1 MEFNPSKLRQR
12 PRLEHASFQFGIEE
26 EYFVCERDTLQPA
39 MRTPDDLFEYRDARI
54 GTRLNR
60 EMLQAQ
66 IEVGTRPHV
75 SCSAA
80 RDELIALRGAAAEA
94 ASRHGL
100 AIIAAGTHPTAD
112 WRQSVHSPKP
122 RYDDLIE
129 GLQIV
134 GRRNMLC
141 GLHVHVEVCDP
152 GIRIDLMRRITPY
165 IPLLLALSTSSPFW
179 QGEYTGLK
187 GYRLTAY
194 DELPR
199 TGIPELFRSEHEY
212 DAYVQALVASG
223 AIPDASHIWWSVRP
237 SPKYET
243 LELRAPDC
251 CTRLDDAIA
260 IAALYRSLLRF
271 LCRYPEVNADLD
283 CVDRAVAVENK
294 WQAQRHGIE
303 ASFSSSAGAVT
314 ATEMLDD
321 VVKQVS
327 ADAEALG
334 CLDEIFGCRRI
345 VRAGTSADEQLRRF
359 FRAEAGAEPG
369 GFTPVLDWLASTTLA
384 PC

>member
-1 MEFNPSKLRQR
+1 MEFNAAKLRR
-12 PRLEHASFQFGIEE
+12 GPRLEDASFQFGIEE
-26 EYFVCERDTLQPA
+26 EYFVCERGTLQPA
-39 MRTPDDLFEYRDARI
+39 MRTPDDLFEYRDPRI
-54 GTRLNR
+54 GARLNR

-66 IEVGTRPHV
+66 IEVGTHPHV
-75 SCSAA
+75 SFSAA
-80 RDELIALRGAAAEA
+80 RDELTSLRGAAAEA

-112 WRQSVHSPKP
+112 WRESVHTPKP
-122 RYDDLIE
+122 RYDDLMD

-141 GLHVHVEVCDP
+141 GLHVHVEVHDA
-152 GIRIDLMRRITPY
+152 GIRIDLMRRVIPY
-165 IPLLLALSTSSPFW
+165 LPLLLALSTSSPFW
-179 QGEYTGLK
+179 AGEYTGFK

-199 TGIPELFRSEHEY
+199 TGIPELFRSEHEF
-212 DAYVQALVASG
+212 DAYVEALVSSG

-271 LCRYPEVNADLD
+271 LCRHPEVNADLD
-283 CVDRAVAVENK
+283 SVDRAVAIENK
-294 WQAQRHGIE
+294 WQAQRHGTE

-314 ATEMLDD
+314 VTDMVDE
-321 VVKQVS
+321 VVRQVT

-334 CLDEIFGCRRI
+334 CVDELLGCCRI
-345 VRAGTSADEQLRRF
+345 AREGTSADEQLRQF
-359 FRAEAGAEPG
+359 FQTSSDVTAGCFNPL
-369 GFTPVLDWLASTTLA
+369 LDWLASTTVG
-384 PC
+384 CC